1 MTNPSWRSRR
11 SRLSLCRPDKLLDP
25 VPPTHKPIIFITKL
39 HLHATVMCWM
49 MSEGPTAL
57 ILHILQA
64 PRRNHTKVWIT
75 RILLRIRNTKIIG
88 KLLRDKVILVFLIL
102 QYLSRN
108 KSQSSRNL
116 LRQVRTRMKFRIK
129 INMRGWIYGCINLK
143 LRIWMRTR

>member
-1 MTNPSWRSRR
+1 M
-11 SRLSLCRPDKLLDP
+11 
-25 VPPTHKPIIFITKL
+25 
-39 HLHATVMCWM
+39 
-49 MSEGPTAL
+49 

-108 KSQSSRNL
+108 KSQSQRNL
-116 LRQVRTRMKFRIK
+116 LRQVKTRMKLRIK
-129 INMRGWIYGCINLK
+129 INMRG
-143 LRIWMRTR
+143 